1 MDLRGLLNQAL
12 NANIVQVGS
21 QQAREIATGVNRQQL
36 AALGVG
42 AAGGTLAGL
51 LLGSRK
57 SKKFAGTALKL
68 GGAAA
73 LAGVA
78 YKVYRD
84 WQAKRS
90 YTTTSEPAAL
100 PNASASTA
108 AQVAHDALIAKAM
121 IAAAKADGHVD
132 EQELEKIRQT
142 LASLQASGEVQ
153 SLFLQELSKPLDIGE
168 IAKLAHT
175 PEQAAEVYLASL
187 LMTDGNNFMER
198 AYLDELAQQLALAP
212 DLVQQLTAQ
221 ARQ

>member
-12 NANIVQVGS
+12 NSNIVQVGS
-21 QQAREIATGVNRQQL
+21 QQTREIVAGANRQQL
-36 AALGVG
+36 ATLGIG
-42 AAGGTLAGL
+42 AAGGTLMGL

-57 SKKFAGTALKL
+57 SKKFAGTALKI

-73 LAGVA
+73 LGGVA

-84 WQAKRS
+84 WQAKRGNS
-90 YTTTSEPAAL
+90 SAEPAAL
-100 PNASASTA
+100 PSSTTA
-108 AQVAHDALIAKAM
+108 EAQIAHEALIAKAM

-132 EQELEKIRQT
+132 EQESEKIKQT
-142 LASLQASGEVQ
+142 LASLQANGEVQ
-153 SLFLQELSKPLDIGE
+153 LLFVQELSKPLDVGE
-168 IAKLAHT
+168 IAKLART

-198 AYLDELAQQLALAP
+198 AYLDELARQLQLAP